1 MIYIVLMK
9 EYILGEEVV
18 STVAAFN
25 DYAAAKEWKKR
36 AIDADSTCGFKIDTV
51 QLNPTELAY

>member
-9 EYILGEEVV
+9 ELATEVV
-18 STVAAFN
+18 TPVVAFEYY
-25 DYAAAKEWKKR
+25 DAAMEWVER
-36 AIDADSTCGFKIDTV
+36 AIDADSDYGFKIDTV

>member
-9 EYILGEEVV
+9 ELAYEIV
-18 STVAAFN
+18 TPVAAFN
-25 DYAAAKEWKKR
+25 DYAAAKEWMKR

>member
-9 EYILGEEVV
+9 ELATELV
-18 STVAAFN
+18 TPVAAFN
-25 DYAAAKEWKKR
+25 DYDTAKEWMNR
-36 AIDADSTCGFKIDTV
+36 AIDADSDCGFKINTV

>member
-9 EYILGEEVV
+9 ELAYEIV
-18 STVAAFN
+18 TPVAAFN
-25 DYAAAKEWKKR
+25 DYTAAKEWMKR